1 MIIGKDITIIMP
13 IYPVNACCH
22 LSYSRYEIHG
32 TILSC
37 GPALVILTLPL
48 LLRFAFILWSFK
60 RLWLVWKGQQG
71 ASKIWLS
78 FISRR
83 ILLWIFWLKYTHS
96 KWTKYVLHKT
106 KYEKCLWWS
115 EFMHTRAPRNVIL
128 LQTSTSR
135 C

>member
-1 MIIGKDITIIMP
+1 MIQWKEKSSQINNNDLPCKRF
-13 IYPVNACCH
+13 YL
-22 LSYSRYEIHG
+22 LSYSRYETQG

-37 GPALVILTLPL
+37 GPALVILTLP

-83 ILLWIFWLKYTHS
+83 ILLWFLAYVHIS
-96 KWTKYVLHKT
+96 KRTKYVLHKT

-115 EFMHTRAPRNVIL
+115 EFMHTRDPSDIKL
-128 LQTSTSR
+128 LPFV
-135 C
+135 